1 MRGFPERDLVAEN
14 RYDSVWLPI
23 DSGAEPVPEDHPIA
37 PSADVTERLPRKG
50 LSQRRWQRL
59 EELFEQACE
68 LAPDEQQEWLEEK
81 CGDDSDL
88 RAQLEGMLAGDA
100 AADERINHVIGEA
113 ARRATEDA
121 DPDFSRLGPYRVM
134 REIGRGGMSTV
145 YLAERDDEHY
155 RQQVAVKV
163 LRWGP
168 ENREMQLHLRRERQI
183 LAGLDHPHI
192 AKLLDGGNTADGLP
206 YFVMDYVEGE
216 PVDAYCERRGLTVR
230 ERLELFLDVCSAV
243 SYAHANLV
251 IHRDLKPSNLLV
263 TADGTVKLLDFGI
276 AKLLEPGPD
285 EESLALPTE
294 LATPTAT
301 GWMLLTPEYASPEQA
316 AGRQLTVASD
326 VYALGVLLYELL
338 TGVRPY
344 AIDRRSG
351 IELERTIRE
360 ALPERPSSRVL
371 RLAAEEDEARGPPQA
386 EGSPEKLR
394 RRLVGDLDNIA
405 LKALRKEPS
414 RRYSSAEQL
423 AEDLRRHFDGLPV
436 RARPDTLRYR
446 LGKFVRRN
454 RRGVAASLTAVLVI
468 AALVGFYTHRLALE
482 RDRAQCQEQEA
493 RQIAALLTG
502 LFDGADPE
510 HARGEAFTARELLD
524 AGAVKLRT
532 ELVEPPE
539 VKARMLDHIASIYL
553 RLGLYD
559 EAEPL
564 LDESE
569 TLRGRLF
576 AGDHLD
582 VAAGLR
588 LRGLWHEALGE
599 YDAAEGVLRRALEMR
614 QRLLGPDHPEV
625 AASLINLGELY
636 YSSLVDYDRARELY
650 DQALGMHRRLR
661 TQGPELATSLQNVAA
676 MLFRTEDFAAALPFL
691 EEALEIQVLR
701 FGEVHPAVA
710 MTLSTLGSV
719 YSRSGDVDQAREHL
733 RRALDIRRRVYGDEH
748 PLVARS
754 LTILGFLLHSLGE
767 YGQADLL
774 LREAADVFRRY
785 PESDQID
792 FLRILATLAANLRLL
807 GQPEDAESVL
817 LEALETARKGVGSEH
832 PIVPRLLMGLGNA
845 VEAQDRLVEAEA
857 AYREAL
863 NLSRAT
869 RPAGHR
875 DIAMPLVFLARSELR
890 QEDVLEAERL
900 LEEALGI
907 LRGKRPN
914 HWLTAEANILLGGC
928 RMQQLRASEA
938 AELLR
943 EGLRILETGAAS
955 ATDDA
960 RIRLTEQARAGLGEI
975 ARASEIRR

>member
-1 MRGFPERDLVAEN
+1 M
-14 RYDSVWLPI
+14 
-23 DSGAEPVPEDHPIA
+23 PEDHSIA
-37 PSADVTERLPRKG
+37 SSADVTERLSQKG
-50 LSQRRWQRL
+50 LSPRRWQRL

-68 LAPDEQQEWLEEK
+68 LAPDDRNVWLEEH
-81 CGDDSDL
+81 CADDADL
-88 RAQLEGMLAGDA
+88 RAQLEGMLAADA
-100 AADERINHVIGEA
+100 GADERLNHLIGEA
-113 ARRATEDA
+113 ARRTTEGDGRES
-121 DPDFSRLGPYRVM
+121 SRIGPYRVL

-155 RQQVAVKV
+155 RQQVALKV

-168 ENREMQLHLRRERQI
+168 ENREVQLHLRRERQI

-192 AKLLDGGNTADGLP
+192 AKLLDGGNTDDGLP

-285 EESLALPTE
+285 QEALALPTE

-301 GWMLLTPEYASPEQA
+301 GWRLLTPEYASPEQV
-316 AGRQLTVASD
+316 AGRPLTVASD

-338 TGVRPY
+338 TGARPY
-344 AIDRRSG
+344 VIDRRSG
-351 IELERTIRE
+351 VELERTIRE

-371 RLAAEEDEARGPPQA
+371 RLAAEEDEARGPQRA

-394 RRLVGDLDNIA
+394 RRLLGDLDNIA

-423 AEDLRRHFDGLPV
+423 AEDLRRHLDGLPV

-446 LGKFVRRN
+446 LEKFVRRN
-454 RRGVAASLTAVLVI
+454 RRGVAASLMAVLVI

-482 RDRAQCQEQEA
+482 RDRAQREEQEA

-539 VKARMLDHIASIYL
+539 VKARMLDHVASIYL

-559 EAEPL
+559 EAGAL
-564 LDESE
+564 LDESD

-576 AGDHLD
+576 TGDDLE

-599 YDAAEGVLRRALEMR
+599 VESAEALLRRTLEMR
-614 QRLLGPDHPEV
+614 QRLLGPEHPEV

-636 YSSLVDYDRARELY
+636 YSSFEEYDRARELFG
-650 DQALGMHRRLR
+650 QSLEIHRRQKSR
-661 TQGPELATSLQNVAA
+661 GPELAAALQNLAA
-676 MLFRTEDFAAALPFL
+676 VFYRTGDTEAALSHL
-691 EEALEIQVLR
+691 REALEIQVLH

-710 MTLSTLGSV
+710 MTLSTVGSV
-719 YSRSGDVDQAREHL
+719 YSRGGDVDQAREHL
-733 RRALDIRRRVYGDEH
+733 LRALDIRRQVYGDDH

-754 LTILGFLLHSLGE
+754 LTNLGNLLHSLGE
-767 YGQADLL
+767 FEQADPL
-774 LREAADVFRRY
+774 LREAVEIFRRY
-785 PESDQID
+785 PDPDQID
-792 FLRILATLAANLRLL
+792 FVKILATLSANLRLL
-807 GQPEDAESVL
+807 GHPEDAENLL
-817 LEALETARKGVGSEH
+817 LEALETARESLGSEH
-832 PIVPRLLMGLGNA
+832 PIVSRLLMGLGHA
-845 VEAQDRLVEAEA
+845 VGAQDRLVEAEA
-857 AYREAL
+857 AYRDAL
-863 NLSRAT
+863 ELRRAA

-875 DIAMPLVFLARSELR
+875 EIARPLVYLARNELR
-890 QEDVLEAERL
+890 RGDVPKAERL
-900 LEEALGI
+900 LEEALVI
-907 LRGKRPN
+907 LRGELPN
-914 HWLTAEANILLGGC
+914 HWLTAEANILLGSC

-943 EGLRILETGAAS
+943 EGLKILESDAVSAS
-955 ATDDA
+955 ADA
-960 RIRLTEQARAGLGEI
+960 RTRLTEQARAGLDEI
-975 ARASEIRR
+975 AHAAGIGR